1 MVVEVQ
7 GHRWVDALNQCL
19 KLKTEMVIISSEEEN
34 EFVKQLAQVL
44 ALPRVEVNKE
54 HSSLCV
60 HGKFQAVLSVLFFV
74 KSV

>member
-44 ALPRVEVNKE
+44 ALRVEVNKE

-60 HGKFQAVLSVLFFV
+60 HGKFHAVLSVLFFL
-74 KSV
+74 

>member
-1 MVVEVQ
+1 M
-7 GHRWVDALNQCL
+7 
-19 KLKTEMVIISSEEEN
+19 IISSEEEK

-44 ALPRVEVNKE
+44 ALPRVVVNKE

-60 HGKFQAVLSVLFFV
+60 HGKFHAVLSVLFFV